1 MSNFF
6 VRGLALMF
14 TGLALVV
21 ILPMLAQLF
30 FTLGPV
36 GFVIAVFVFLGVGA
50 MFVRSL
56 TIFLV
61 EKGTLSEYR
70 YLEHGAFYAIGSL
83 AIIMFMGTIQ
93 HIPEIITGLI
103 GAIFIGLSLWSSIQF
118 NTQEKN
124 GR

>member
-36 GFVIAVFVFLGVGA
+36 GFVIAVFVFLGVGT
-50 MFVRSL
+50 MF
-56 TIFLV
+56 F
-61 EKGTLSEYR
+61 
-70 YLEHGAFYAIGSL
+70 
-83 AIIMFMGTIQ
+83 
-93 HIPEIITGLI
+93 
-103 GAIFIGLSLWSSIQF
+103 
-118 NTQEKN
+118 
-124 GR
+124 